1 MENILFQSESCF
13 LNVLF
18 VFLISSFLISD
29 VYFVKKN
36 VFSLCRVPL
45 SSNDRVGC
53 ITDDFW
59 FHEVPLTNYQY

>member
-29 VYFVKKN
+29 VYFVKKKM
-36 VFSLCRVPL
+36 FSHY
-45 SSNDRVGC
+45 VGC
-53 ITDDFW
+53 HFLQMIESVVSLMIFG
-59 FHEVPLTNYQY
+59 FMRSH